1 MRMKRE
7 MGIVKIL
14 KKYVVFIGNNITQRQ
29 NYDIENKNGKCE
41 NSEKQVLFI
50 GNNITQIQKYKRGCN
65 WKER

>member
-1 MRMKRE
+1 M
-7 MGIVKIL
+7 
-14 KKYVVFIGNNITQRQ
+14 Q

-50 GNNITQIQKYKRGCN
+50 GNNITQIQKYKRGCD